1 MHGQPGHPDYAL
13 VRGWPFSHAE
23 VDKEHFPWKQSRGT
37 LAWEWGGE
45 KEQLNQGSAL
55 LGLAEASK
63 FRATLLPMPVP
74 MSVSFH
80 VLDRR

>member
-1 MHGQPGHPDYAL
+1 MEA
-13 VRGWPFSHAE
+13 VE
-23 VDKEHFPWKQSRGT
+23 
-37 LAWEWGGE
+37 AWEWGGE

-74 MSVSFH
+74 MSLSWADVSI
-80 VLDRR
+80 LGYP